1 MRIFLFLITVF
12 SFGLIAE
19 EKSCAVSPAEGMKR
33 LLEGNQRYVEGKMRH
48 PDQSK
53 ERRIKTEAIQKPFA
67 AILGCSDSRVPPEIL
82 FDQGIGDL
90 FTVRVAGNV
99 LGPVELDS
107 IEYTAF
113 YLGSC
118 FILVLGHENC
128 GAIKAVM
135 AGQTKE
141 IEAVASLITPAL
153 AQHPGAT
160 TEEAVKDNVLHVIQQ
175 LKKSPVLSKL
185 MQKGSLD
192 IRGGYYDFVSGK
204 VELLPVVEEKR

>member
-1 MRIFLFLITVF
+1 MRIFLFLF
-12 SFGLIAE
+12 SLFSIGLIAE

-33 LLEGNQRYVEGKMRH
+33 LLEGNQRYMQGKMLY
-48 PDQSK
+48 PDRSK

-67 AILGCSDSRVPPEIL
+67 VILGCSDSRVPPEIL

-99 LGPVELDS
+99 VGPVELDS
-107 IEYTAF
+107 IEYSAF

-160 TEEAVKDNVLHVIQQ
+160 TEEAVKDNVLYVIQQ
-175 LKKSPVLSKL
+175 LKKSEVLSKL
-185 MQKGSLD
+185 MEKGSLD

-204 VELLPVVEEKR
+204 VALLPTKEEKQ